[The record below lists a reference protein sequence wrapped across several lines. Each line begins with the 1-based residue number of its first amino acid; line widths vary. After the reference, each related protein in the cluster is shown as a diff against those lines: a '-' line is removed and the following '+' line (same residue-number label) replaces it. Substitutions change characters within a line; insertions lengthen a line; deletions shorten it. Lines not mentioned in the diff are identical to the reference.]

1 MKVLMIAGL
10 CAALGAIPAMA
21 QERFGPS
28 RLTVTATGGG
38 FAVENDIDHGARG
51 MWCAAGEY
59 IRATGRD
66 APKQR
71 IYVAEPRPMTL
82 GARGPVVFTL
92 DPAGRASRG
101 ALISGLSLAR
111 AGSSMSVAHA
121 RTLCN
126 ALQSAGR

>member
-10 CAALGAIPAMA
+10 CLALGTLPATA

-28 RLTVTATGGG
+28 RLTVSPSGAG
-38 FAVENDIDHGARG
+38 FAVENDIEHGARG

-59 IRATGRD
+59 ARAMGRD

-92 DPAGRASRG
+92 DPTGLETRNAYIS
-101 ALISGLSLAR
+101 ALSIAR

-121 RTLCN
+121 RSLCN